1 MNILKY
7 TKRFAESGLVALAGL
22 ACFSSCSYLDV
33 IPPAQP
39 DMEDTM
45 TDKSATLGFLFSCY
59 NPIRT
64 FHTYNI
70 NYLENGA
77 DETLWPMAWSG
88 QCQKVQFGTA
98 NTTDGIGMWY
108 TWYTALGQVHR
119 FLDLIDKLEPVGVT
133 ADDKDEYKGE
143 CYFLDA
149 YYHFRLLNTFG
160 PIPVIDGLQDTNIS
174 KEDIPGRSHY
184 DYCVDYIVR
193 RLDQA
198 AELLPL
204 TREMADKGRADATIC
219 KCIKAR
225 ILLYA
230 ASPLWNGSF
239 YDKGWQNTKY
249 ETPGYGKEL
258 VSTQYSRAKWERAL
272 TACKEALTVAKA
284 AGYHLFTVAEANSIA
299 EKQKVGLP
307 YIPGR
312 EEDNAEN
319 NAFKER
325 VRMFQYLAA
334 SNESDG
340 NSELIWAVNTER
352 MGVTDYWPVLS
363 EMPSKIII
371 GTGGQ
376 WHSKGGWSFNA
387 PTLNTAQRFYTE
399 NGILPENDGDF
410 YSRDHWYTRFYEG
423 ASSPELVTNGIDKE
437 DVKNDIIK
445 FNAKREARYYA
456 WIAFDGCQY
465 MTNVCDGQPLW
476 LNLKNTNTNGYVP
489 GERNY
494 VGTGFLTR
502 KFITP
507 DIRFDRT
514 DKVTGNKTRLPFIR
528 MAELYLNLAECYAAL
543 GQDDDALEQLNV
555 VRSRAGFDD
564 LTVSD
569 MAGMNMSVTDLVH
582 NERFVELFK
591 EGHRYYDIRRWK
603 IAPQVSG
610 AGKIYGLNNNVVNPS
625 FEEFNKPVLMN
636 QPLRW
641 YNRLYILPAED
652 KEVYS
657 NPQLVQAPNY

>member
-1 MNILKY
+1 M
-7 TKRFAESGLVALAGL
+7 
-22 ACFSSCSYLDV
+22 
-33 IPPAQP
+33 
-39 DMEDTM
+39 
-45 TDKSATLGFLFSCY
+45 
-59 NPIRT
+59 
-64 FHTYNI
+64 
-70 NYLENGA
+70 
-77 DETLWPMAWSG
+77 
-88 QCQKVQFGTA
+88 
-98 NTTDGIGMWY
+98 
-108 TWYTALGQVHR
+108 
-119 FLDLIDKLEPVGVT
+119 T

-149 YYHFRLLNTFG
+149 YYHFRLLNTYG
-160 PIPVIDGLQDTNIS
+160 PIPVIDRLMDTNIA
-174 KEDIPGRSHY
+174 KEDMPGRSHY

-198 AELLPL
+198 AELLPA
-204 TREMADKGRADATIC
+204 TRDLADKGRADATIC

-239 YDKGWQNTKY
+239 YDKSWQNTNY

-272 TACKEALTVAKA
+272 TACQEALTVAKS
-284 AGYHLFTVAEANSIA
+284 AGYHLFTVEEANSIA

-307 YIPGR
+307 FIPGR

-319 NAFKER
+319 IAFKER
-325 VRMFQYLAA
+325 VRMFQYLVA

-352 MGVTDYWPVLS
+352 MGVSDYWPVRAS
-363 EMPSKIII
+363 MPAKIII
-371 GTGGQ
+371 GNGGV
-376 WHSKGGWSFNA
+376 WHSMGGWSFNA
-387 PTLNTAQRFYTE
+387 PTLNSAQRFYTE
-399 NGILPENDGDF
+399 NGLLPENDGDF
-410 YSRDHWYTRFYEG
+410 YSKDQWYTRFYEG
-423 ASSPELVTNGIDKE
+423 TVSPPLEQNDIDKE
-437 DVKNDIIK
+437 GVKNDIIK

-465 MTNVCDGQPLW
+465 FTQIRNGEPLW
-476 LNLKNTNTNGYVP
+476 LNLKNNKTNGYNP
-489 GERNY
+489 GDRNY
-494 VGTGFLTR
+494 VGTGFLTK

-507 DIRFDRT
+507 DIKLDRT
-514 DKVTGNKTRLPFIR
+514 DKITGNTTRLPFIR
-528 MAELYLNLAECYAAL
+528 MSELYLNLAECYAAL

-555 VRSRAGFDD
+555 VRRRAGFDD
-564 LTVSD
+564 LSVSD
-569 MAGMNMSVTDLVH
+569 MAGMNMSVTDLVR

-610 AGKIYGLNNNVVNPS
+610 AGKIYGLNNCVLNPS
-625 FEEFNKPVLMN
+625 FEEFNQPVLMN

-641 YNRLYILPAED
+641 YNRLYILPPD
-652 KEVYS
+652 DNEVYS
-657 NPQLVQAPNY
+657 NTQLVQAPNY